1 MYNIYIYT
9 YVYIY
14 MCVYIIYIYIYVY
27 IYIYNVYIYIYNVY
41 LYIYICICIM
51 PFGSSFHPTMVSH
64 VAALLSIEG
73 SVPQRPGISLFAPP
87 EVDQVDLP
95 SSKLT

>member
-1 MYNIYIYT
+1 
-9 YVYIY
+9 
-14 MCVYIIYIYIYVY
+14 
-27 IYIYNVYIYIYNVY
+27 
-41 LYIYICICIM
+41 M

>member
-1 MYNIYIYT
+1 
-9 YVYIY
+9 
-14 MCVYIIYIYIYVY
+14 
-27 IYIYNVYIYIYNVY
+27 
-41 LYIYICICIM
+41 M

-95 SSKLT
+95 SSKLTETLADRGWKISFH